1 MANIGLIVRVELCI
15 VDKWL
20 WPYRDSNTGYQIQ
33 SLMY

>member
-1 MANIGLIVRVELCI
+1 MANIGLIVRVVHYI
-15 VDKWL
+15 VKNN